1 MADDEGFR
9 DFVHARL
16 GWLSRIAYLLAG
28 DRHAAEDLL
37 QNTLIRLSS
46 QWSKVVR
53 AGTPDA
59 YVRKLMYHEHVSA
72 WRRARHLRAEYSTAE
87 LPDGAAGPDLAAE
100 TVRRLLLEQA
110 LAKLTRKQRA
120 VIVLRYFEDLSEAD
134 AAEALGVSIGTV
146 KSQTSHA
153 LSRLRELAPELH
165 VLVREP
171 NERGVTAARSHGRNG
186 VTA

>member
-1 MADDEGFR
+1 MDDEGFR

-16 GWLSRIAYLLAG
+16 GWLSRIAYLLTG

-46 QWSKVVR
+46 RWSKVVA

-72 WRRARHLRAEYSTAE
+72 WRRARHLRAEYTTAE
-87 LPDGAAGPDLAAE
+87 LPDGAAGPDMAAE

-153 LSRLRELAPELH
+153 LARLRELAPELH
-165 VLVREP
+165 VLVKEP
-171 NERGVTAARSHGRNG
+171 GERAVVSGRAHSRNG

>member
-1 MADDEGFR
+1 MADDEGFH

-16 GWLSRIAYLLAG
+16 NRLSRIAYLLAG

-37 QNTLIRLSS
+37 QNTLIRLASR
-46 QWSKVVR
+46 WSKVMR

-59 YVRKLMYHEHVSA
+59 YVRKMMYHEHVSN
-72 WRRARHLRAEYSTAE
+72 WRRNRHLRAEYTTAQ
-87 LPDGAAGPDLAAE
+87 LPDVPAGADLAAD

-134 AAEALGVSIGTV
+134 AAEALGVSLGTI

-171 NERGVTAARSHGRNG
+171 AERGATTVRAAGSKGVTA
-186 VTA
+186 